1 MVERLKE
8 LNKLGQSIWYDNIRR
23 GMFSSG
29 EFDKLIAAGVLGMTS
44 NPSIFEKAIV
54 GSADYDASLRA
65 YFASGLDLDTVYE
78 KLVLEDIASAADL
91 LKNVYESTDGLD
103 GYVSVEVRPTLAM
116 DTQATIVEARRLF
129 KALDRPNIM
138 IKVPAT
144 PGGIPAIK
152 TLIAEGININ
162 VTLIFSIEHYESVAE
177 AYISG
182 LEQRFASGG
191 DVSRIASVASFFI
204 SRVDTAV
211 DRELDKIGNSSLK
224 GKIGIANSKSA
235 YLRFRQ
241 IFSGERWELLKTA
254 GARVQRPLWA
264 STSTKNPA
272 YPDTLYVDNLIGP
285 DTVNTVPPAALH
297 AYIDHGQIKPS
308 LEKDLDLAIAQLDQ
322 LNTLGID
329 LEKITQVLQDEGVAA
344 FENSFIALMNSLSE
358 KGSLLRSNGGD
369 FSANLGDYQN
379 IVDKTLQAI
388 ESEQVIE
395 RIWEHDFT
403 LWKPDPAEITN
414 RLGWLHIAEKM
425 KTAIPDLEQFV
436 STVHQAG
443 FTQVLLLGMG
453 GSSLAPEVF
462 RKTFGTR
469 AGFLDLAVLDST
481 DPGAIAAQAAN
492 LDLAK
497 TLFIVSTKSGGTV
510 ETLSF
515 FKYFYNQVSTALGVE
530 AAGSHFVA
538 ITDAGSQLDQIASRY
553 NFRTTFHNDASIG
566 GRYSALSYF
575 GLVPAALIG
584 VDLDSLLKQALNTA
598 SLNEGFNS
606 SAVGKNTAA
615 RLGAILGELAK
626 AGRDKVTLITSPEI
640 SSFADWVEQLIAEST
655 GKQGNGILPVVGEPV
670 TQPKYYSDD
679 RLFVYLRLKG
689 DTTFDAR
696 VAALEG
702 AGHPVVRLQLT
713 DIYELGGQFFLWELA
728 TAVAGYI
735 LGINPFDQPNVES
748 AKILARNMV
757 SNYQERG
764 QLPALD
770 AALEVDGISI
780 YADQPLAITD
790 PQSPGMVLDNFLAY
804 AQPGAYI
811 TLQVYIQPTPE
822 TDQALLALREQL
834 RDQTHLA
841 TTLGYGPRFLHSTGQ
856 LHKGDAGGGM
866 FIQLTS
872 DSSPDLP
879 IPDEPTSAGSTISFG
894 VLKGAQALGDRQA
907 LLDSGR
913 RVIRFH
919 LGEDSIAGI
928 MKLTLPGD

>member
-1 MVERLKE
+1 
-8 LNKLGQSIWYDNIRR
+8 
-23 GMFSSG
+23 
-29 EFDKLIAAGVLGMTS
+29 
-44 NPSIFEKAIV
+44 
-54 GSADYDASLRA
+54 
-65 YFASGLDLDTVYE
+65 
-78 KLVLEDIASAADL
+78 
-91 LKNVYESTDGLD
+91 
-103 GYVSVEVRPTLAM
+103 
-116 DTQATIVEARRLF
+116 
-129 KALDRPNIM
+129 
-138 IKVPAT
+138 
-144 PGGIPAIK
+144 
-152 TLIAEGININ
+152 
-162 VTLIFSIEHYESVAE
+162 
-177 AYISG
+177 
-182 LEQRFASGG
+182 
-191 DVSRIASVASFFI
+191 
-204 SRVDTAV
+204 
-211 DRELDKIGNSSLK
+211 
-224 GKIGIANSKSA
+224 
-235 YLRFRQ
+235 
-241 IFSGERWELLKTA
+241 
-254 GARVQRPLWA
+254 
-264 STSTKNPA
+264 
-272 YPDTLYVDNLIGP
+272 
-285 DTVNTVPPAALH
+285 
-297 AYIDHGQIKPS
+297 
-308 LEKDLDLAIAQLDQ
+308 
-322 LNTLGID
+322 
-329 LEKITQVLQDEGVAA
+329 
-344 FENSFIALMNSLSE
+344 
-358 KGSLLRSNGGD
+358 
-369 FSANLGDYQN
+369 
-379 IVDKTLQAI
+379 
-388 ESEQVIE
+388 
-395 RIWEHDFT
+395 
-403 LWKPDPAEITN
+403 
-414 RLGWLHIAEKM
+414 
-425 KTAIPDLEQFV
+425 
-436 STVHQAG
+436 
-443 FTQVLLLGMG
+443 
-453 GSSLAPEVF
+453 
-462 RKTFGTR
+462 
-469 AGFLDLAVLDST
+469 
-481 DPGAIAAQAAN
+481 
-492 LDLAK
+492 
-497 TLFIVSTKSGGTV
+497 
-510 ETLSF
+510 
-515 FKYFYNQVSTALGVE
+515 
-530 AAGSHFVA
+530 
-538 ITDAGSQLDQIASRY
+538 
-553 NFRTTFHNDASIG
+553 
-566 GRYSALSYF
+566 
-575 GLVPAALIG
+575 LVPAALIG

-713 DIYELGGQFFLWELA
+713 DIYELGGQFFLWYME
-728 TAVAGYI
+728 TAVAGFI

-790 PQSPGMVLDNFLAY
+790 PQSPRMVLDNFLAY

-913 RVIRFH
+913 RVIRLH